1 MNSAH
6 PTNQRTACVHKTID
20 VSVVIPV
27 FGSTGALDE
36 LFARITDTLSQTP
49 MTHEVIFVEDGGPIE
64 NWKHISKLAIDHEAA
79 QGLRL
84 SRNFGQQEAIAAG
97 IAEASGDVVIVMDC
111 DLQDPPECI
120 PRLLQAIDNG
130 ADIAIG
136 TRAVDPAGRLRN
148 IANHLYYWFLSKL
161 SGYQVDPQQGTF
173 SAVRRKV
180 VDAYLSLGDL
190 DRPYRLVL
198 DWLGFDVARVQ
209 FERQGRTDGK
219 STYSLLRLIKFALSG
234 VVFQSTRL
242 LYGSI
247 VAGIITSAT
256 AFGLGLFFIVRAFS
270 GNPPEGWASSIVVT
284 LMLGGV
290 ILMAIG
296 VMGVYLGKVFE
307 QTRGRPMYIVRDR
320 IGQACDQQALDVHS
334 SQCTDSPQYQATRS
348 QPTESL
354 SASSTSS

>member
-1 MNSAH
+1 
-6 PTNQRTACVHKTID
+6 PTTPRAAPMHTTID
-20 VSVVIPV
+20 VTVVIPV
-27 FGSTGALDE
+27 FGSTASLDE
-36 LFARITDTLSQTP
+36 LVARITETLNQVSLK
-49 MTHEVIFVEDGGPIE
+49 HEVIFVEDGGPID
-64 NWKHISKLAIDHEAA
+64 NWSHISELALHHGAV

-120 PRLLQAIDNG
+120 PRLLHAIENG

-136 TRAVDPAGRLRN
+136 TRAVEPAGALRN
-148 IANHLYYWFLSKL
+148 AANHLYYWFLSKL

-219 STYSLLRLIKFALSG
+219 STYSLIRLIRFALSG

-247 VAGIITSAT
+247 VAGIVTSAT
-256 AFGLGLFFIVRAFS
+256 AFGLGLYFIIRAFS
-270 GNPPEGWASSIVVT
+270 GNPPEGWASSIVIT

-320 IGQACDQQALDVHS
+320 IGQVRDQEAFNEQS
-334 SQCTDSPQYQATRS
+334 GQCTDSPQHQATRS

-354 SASSTSS
+354 SAPSTSS